1 MPKFFKKFSI
11 LKNLSA
17 ILAINSPATI
27 TTSCTIRIIIDKDTV
42 IKFFQTTDIHG
53 YLMDTSSNDP
63 NTFQYRLAFIANQ
76 INKER
81 ESLFADDVLLIDSG
95 DIYQGQIV
103 SNFTEG
109 AALRAAIDLMK
120 YDAVALGNHEFDWGL
135 DTNCTKLGYVQG
147 YDVANK
153 GKYKND
159 NPKIPILAANLY
171 YENDHTERVEYTKDY
186 VTVNKANKKIT
197 LIGYIPNYSADIAA
211 DMVAPYYIDDDLETF
226 NERIIQINNLEQ
238 PDMTIV
244 IAHENPISIANSLNH
259 DYVQLVAGGHNH
271 GFKNGVAEQSGI
283 PYIQGGYYCQGY
295 ASAYFKFRHGDNK
308 LSIELPK
315 CVEITSDEIKPKLYD
330 TEENR
335 KKNLDKNIL
344 ELSHFAW
351 DSIAD
356 KMEEKLG
363 YIETSLIKNIKISE
377 NGTATS
383 AGNWVTSLFKEATG
397 VDVAFYNVGGIRTS
411 FVISEET
418 GKKVITVGDIYTMLP
433 FNNQIYIYEVNG
445 KQLKQQLLNGFI
457 NKNYSDQLTGLKF
470 KYKESSSGSIEITEI
485 TLDNNKVV
493 DMDDEDTIYKIC
505 LTDYSATLE
514 GSIVNE
520 FKLEPTNNKQTAL
533 IEGEAVINMLKEHRK
548 SIDPEKFLIDVDLSE
563 RGIKI

>member
-1 MPKFFKKFSI
+1 M
-11 LKNLSA
+11 LLVDSA
-17 ILAINSPATI
+17 
-27 TTSCTIRIIIDKDTV
+27 
-42 IKFFQTTDIHG
+42 
-53 YLMDTSSNDP
+53 
-63 NTFQYRLAFIANQ
+63 
-76 INKER
+76 
-81 ESLFADDVLLIDSG
+81 
-95 DIYQGQIV
+95 DIYQEQIT

-120 YDAVALGNHEFDWGL
+120 YEAVSLGNHEFDWGL
-135 DTNCTKLGYVQG
+135 DTNYTKLGYVQG

-211 DMVAPYYIDDDLETF
+211 DMIAPHYIDDNLETF

-283 PYIQGGYYCQGY
+283 PYIQWSYYGQGY
-295 ASAYFKFRHGDNK
+295 ASAYFKFEHGDNK

-383 AGNWVTSLFKEATG
+383 VGNWVTSLFKKSTG
-397 VDVAFYNVGGIRTS
+397 VDVAFYNTGGIRTS

-418 GKKVITVGDIYTMLP
+418 GKKVITVDDIYTMLP

-445 KQLKQQLLNGFI
+445 KQLKQQ
-457 NKNYSDQLTGLKF
+457 Y
-470 KYKESSSGSIEITEI
+470 
-485 TLDNNKVV
+485 
-493 DMDDEDTIYKIC
+493 
-505 LTDYSATLE
+505 
-514 GSIVNE
+514 
-520 FKLEPTNNKQTAL
+520 
-533 IEGEAVINMLKEHRK
+533 
-548 SIDPEKFLIDVDLSE
+548 
-563 RGIKI
+563 IKWFY